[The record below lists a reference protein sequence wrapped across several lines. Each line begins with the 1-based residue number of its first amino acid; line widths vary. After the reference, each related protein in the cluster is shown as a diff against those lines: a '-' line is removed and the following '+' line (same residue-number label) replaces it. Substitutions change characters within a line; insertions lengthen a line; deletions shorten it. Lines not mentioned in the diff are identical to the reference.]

1 GGGAGTYRNI
11 MRTNPVLF
19 PAYYPKDEEH
29 RFSNHILFG
38 NSGTEGVD
46 LYLNPYAD
54 LVKGY
59 KDYSRS
65 TMLAQFEIKQDLGFL
80 AEGLKF
86 RTMLNTTR
94 NAFFEV
100 SRFYD
105 PFFYQAGSYD

>member
-1 GGGAGTYRNI
+1 
-11 MRTNPVLF
+11 
-19 PAYYPKDEEH
+19 
-29 RFSNHILFG
+29 
-38 NSGTEGVD
+38 
-46 LYLNPYAD
+46 
-54 LVKGY
+54 
-59 KDYSRS
+59 DYSRS

-105 PFFYQAGSYD
+105 PFFYQAGSYDKMTNSYRLTPLNIEEGREGLGFSEGRPEINSVFYSESALNYGRSFD